1 MGQRTRAWLVVA
13 AVVGILGVVPV
24 VLDRDSYPISTYPM
38 FSYRRTTTET
48 VDTAIL
54 VDEGQVRRLSP
65 STIAATDEVILAAAT
80 VSNAIAGGTADV
92 LCAEIAARV
101 DPPGEIQV
109 VTEQFDSVLWYE
121 GDKTPLMRVVHASC
135 AATGDSA

>member
-13 AVVGILGVVPV
+13 AVVGVLGVVPV

-38 FSYRRTTTET
+38 FSHRRTTTET

-54 VDEGQVRRLSP
+54 VEAGQVRRLSP

-109 VTEQFDSVLWYE
+109 VTEQFDSVRWYE
-121 GDKTPLMRVVHASC
+121 GDKEPLMRVVHASC
-135 AATGDSA
+135 TVTGDGT

>member
-1 MGQRTRAWLVVA
+1 MGQRRRAWLVVA
-13 AVVGILGVVPV
+13 AVVGVLGVVPV
-24 VLDRDSYPISTYPM
+24 MLDRDSYPISTYPM
-38 FSYRRTTTET
+38 FSHRRTTTET

-54 VDEGQVRRLSP
+54 VADGRVRRLTP

-80 VSNAIAGGTADV
+80 VSNAIAAGTAQV

-101 DPPGEIQV
+101 DDSGEIQV
-109 VTEQFDSVLWYE
+109 VTEQYDSVRWYE

-135 AATGDSA
+135 EATGEPS

>member
-80 VSNAIAGGTADV
+80 VSNAIAGGTAHV

-109 VTEQFDSVLWYE
+109 VTEQFDSVRWYE